1 MRSIIAYGV
10 ALALAATLA
19 GSAAAEDGGHMM
31 GFPGPLPGMGGHE
44 PNMPDRGDHER
55 NEPRLLLAFG
65 TMAGV
70 DGPFV
75 GDANPIRNV
84 IGDESPW
91 TVSKSA
97 KGFLTTSGHLVIH
110 VRGLVFPNEPN
121 VPADKVGTND
131 EPQFRGMVSCLTPSA
146 DGMSVETMNVTSQGF
161 DATTTG
167 NALIN
172 AQLTL
177 PSPCIAPIVFILAGS
192 EDKWFAVTGS
202 EHPAPAH

>member
-1 MRSIIAYGV
+1 MRSIIAHGI

-19 GSAAAEDGGHMM
+19 GSAAAENNGRMVW
-31 GFPGPLPGMGGHE
+31 GPAGMGGMGGGQE
-44 PNMPDRGDHER
+44 PNLPSMGHEKQ
-55 NEPRLLLAFG
+55 ETRLLLAFG

-84 IGDESPW
+84 VGDESPW

-97 KGFLTTSGHLVIH
+97 RGFLTTSGHLVIH
-110 VRGLVFPNEPN
+110 VRGLVFPNEPG
-121 VPADKVGTND
+121 VPADIVGTND
-131 EPQFRGMVSCLTPSA
+131 EAQFRGLVSCLTPSA
-146 DGMSVETMNVTSQGF
+146 DGMSVETMNVT
-161 DATTTG
+161 TTTG
-167 NALIN
+167 NANID

-177 PSPCIAPIVFILAGS
+177 PSSCIAPIVFVLAGS

-202 EHPAPAH
+202 EPPEPVH

>member
-1 MRSIIAYGV
+1 MRSIIAHGI

-19 GSAAAEDGGHMM
+19 GSAAAEDEGHTMW
-31 GFPGPLPGMGGHE
+31 GPGGMGGMGGQE
-44 PNMPDRGDHER
+44 PNMPSMGHEKPA
-55 NEPRLLLAFG
+55 PRLLLAFG

-84 IGDESPW
+84 VGDESPW

-97 KGFLTTSGHLVIH
+97 RGFLTTSGHLVIH
-110 VRGLVFPNEPN
+110 VRGLVFPNEPG
-121 VPADKVGTND
+121 VPADIVGTND
-131 EPQFRGMVSCLTPSA
+131 EAQFRGLVSCLTPSA
-146 DGMSVETMNVTSQGF
+146 DGMSVETMNVTTQGF
-161 DATTTG
+161 NATTTG
-167 NALIN
+167 NANID

-177 PSPCIAPIVFILAGS
+177 PSSCIAPIVFVLAGS

-202 EHPAPAH
+202 EPPEPVH